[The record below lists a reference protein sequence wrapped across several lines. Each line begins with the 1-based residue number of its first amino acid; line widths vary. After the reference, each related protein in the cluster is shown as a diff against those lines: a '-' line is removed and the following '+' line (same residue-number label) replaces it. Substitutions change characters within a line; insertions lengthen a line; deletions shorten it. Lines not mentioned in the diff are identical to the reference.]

1 MSIETIKKLREQTGA
16 GMNDC
21 HKALSENNDDYDKA
35 LEWLRKRGQKIAGRK
50 SSRDLKAGLID
61 SYIHGEGKV
70 GVLLKLGCETD
81 FVAKNE
87 DFKNF
92 AHDIALQI
100 AATDPQ
106 YISPE
111 DVPADV
117 IAKEKEIYAEN
128 LKAENKPADMLEKIL
143 DGKLEK
149 FYSEVCLL
157 KQTYIKD
164 DKVIIEQLL
173 TEVIAKIGENIKI
186 DQFTRYSL

>member
-1 MSIETIKKLREQTGA
+1 METIKKLREQTGA
-16 GMNDC
+16 GVNDC
-21 HKALSENNDDYDKA
+21 HQALSTNNNDYDLA
-35 LEWLRKRGQKIAGRK
+35 LEWLRKKGQKIANKKADRT
-50 SSRDLKAGLID
+50 LKAGLID

-92 AHDIALQI
+92 AHDLCLQI

-106 YISPE
+106 YVGPE
-111 DVPADV
+111 DVPAAV

-128 LKAENKPADMLEKIL
+128 LKAENKPAEMLEKIL
-143 DGKLEK
+143 AGKLEK
-149 FYSEVCLL
+149 FYTEVCLL
-157 KQTYIKD
+157 KQPYIKD
-164 DKVIIEQLL
+164 DKVTIEQSL

-186 DQFTRYSL
+186 DSFIRYSL